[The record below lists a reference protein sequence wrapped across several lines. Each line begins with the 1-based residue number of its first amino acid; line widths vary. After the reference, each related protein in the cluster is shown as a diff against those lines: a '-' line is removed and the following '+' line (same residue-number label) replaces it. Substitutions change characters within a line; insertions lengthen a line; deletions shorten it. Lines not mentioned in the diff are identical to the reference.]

1 MGFGTVVSHIILFVS
16 IITVAAGFLVVI
28 NNYVQGTT
36 GSLMAKQERI
46 SSEINTDITITSVDY
61 DNSTNPDTITAY
73 ATNSGST
80 QLQPNRTDL
89 YLDNTRISRDE
100 RTLTIQD
107 DTQIDN
113 PGIWDPDEI
122 IEVTTQQDLE
132 SGKHSLSII
141 AANGVTAE
149 TSFST

>member
-36 GSLMAKQERI
+36 GSLVEKQERI
-46 SSEINTDITITSVDY
+46 SSELNTDITITSVDY

-73 ATNSGST
+73 ATNTGST
-80 QLQPNRTDL
+80 QLRPNRTDL
-89 YLDNTRISRDE
+89 YIDDTRISRNE
-100 RTLTIQD
+100 RTITIQT
-107 DTQIDN
+107 DTQVDN

-122 IEVTTQQDLE
+122 VEITTEQDLE
-132 SGKHSLSII
+132 SGQHTLSVV
-141 AANGVTAE
+141 AANGVTQE
-149 TSFST
+149 TTFST